1 VCQKGFRKSLARP
14 DNPGRI
20 LSKYPAPLFLAKCFR
35 NFGSGRGPDIW
46 PDNVPVLYQGRIIRA
61 GYFGNIRP
69 PRFSLRTGRKSTL
82 EGGRTF
88 GRTLSLFCPED
99 RIIRGGRIIRPL
111 LRPDYPA
118 PRKLQRL
125 HFEWGY
131 KYPPSSSLPL
141 CSIIAQEFCQA
152 TSIRANSKKV
162 KICKI
167 SFLPQPN
174 LLIFGDSKEKTPIY
188 ILTEAFFISP
198 SLV

>member
-111 LRPDYPA
+111 LGPDYPA

-131 KYPPSSSLPL
+131 KYPLLPPWLLAQSLYKNSAKPPPLEPTQRKSRFARSPSSPN
-141 CSIIAQEFCQA
+141 Q
-152 TSIRANSKKV
+152 
-162 KICKI
+162 I
-167 SFLPQPN
+167 S
-174 LLIFGDSKEKTPIY
+174 
-188 ILTEAFFISP
+188 
-198 SLV
+198 

>member
-1 VCQKGFRKSLARP
+1 MCQKGFRKSLARP

-69 PRFSLRTGRKSTL
+69 PPRFSLRTGRKSTL

-99 RIIRGGRIIRPL
+99 RIIRGGGGLSGPYLGRIIRPPGNCNGSILSGGINTPL
-111 LRPDYPA
+111 LPPCLLA
-118 PRKLQRL
+118 QSLHKNSAKPPPLEPTQRKSR
-125 HFEWGY
+125 FARS
-131 KYPPSSSLPL
+131 PSSPN
-141 CSIIAQEFCQA
+141 Q
-152 TSIRANSKKV
+152 
-162 KICKI
+162 I
-167 SFLPQPN
+167 S
-174 LLIFGDSKEKTPIY
+174 
-188 ILTEAFFISP
+188 
-198 SLV
+198 

>member
-1 VCQKGFRKSLARP
+1 MCVGFDRLSKVIRKRLARP

-99 RIIRGGRIIRPL
+99 RIIRGGGLSGPYLGRNIRP
-111 LRPDYPA
+111 P
-118 PRKLQRL
+118 
-125 HFEWGY
+125 G
-131 KYPPSSSLPL
+131 SS
-141 CSIIAQEFCQA
+141 
-152 TSIRANSKKV
+152 NG
-162 KICKI
+162 
-167 SFLPQPN
+167 SFLRGGINTP
-174 LLIFGDSKEKTPIY
+174 LLLP
-188 ILTEAFFISP
+188 
-198 SLV
+198 